1 MPIERISGT
10 TALEWFNHMPLSEL
24 MARADALRWELH
36 PKAEVTYVLDTNP
49 NYTNV
54 CTENCTFCSFYRP
67 VGHADGY
74 VHAPAEIGARVAS
87 AQRQGATTVLLQGG
101 HNPAL
106 GLDYFL
112 ELIDAIKAAAPGIH
126 LHFFSPSEITQI
138 ASVSN
143 MSVGEVLQRIY
154 DRGVTTMPGGG
165 AEILVDRVRKKVSP
179 KKLSADGW
187 LNVMRTAH
195 KVGMSTSATMMYGH
209 LEENEDIIE
218 HLLRLR
224 EVQDETGGFYAFIP
238 WSFKRGA
245 SPLSRLVKTDALSST
260 YLRILAISRLVLDNI
275 SHIQASW
282 FGEGIRAG
290 QLGLHAGADDFGGIL
305 IEENVLSQAAHKHA
319 ITKPVLLR
327 AIEEAGFTPVQRTT
341 GYETVRIT
349 PSSSLET
356 EEAISTFERGLGPQ
370 QVISVDQI
378 RTANA

>member
-1 MPIERISGT
+1 MPIERIDST
-10 TALEWFNHMPLSEL
+10 TALDWLKHMPLSEL
-24 MARADALRWELH
+24 MARADAVRWQLH
-36 PKAEVTYVLDTNP
+36 PRAEVTYVLDTNP

-67 VGHADGY
+67 VGHAEGY
-74 VHAPAEIGARVAS
+74 VHPPQEIGRRVAE

-101 HNPAL
+101 HNPEL

-112 ELIDAIKAAAPGIH
+112 ELIDAIQKAAPGIH
-126 LHFFSPSEITQI
+126 LHLFSPSEIMQI
-138 ASVSN
+138 SSVSGL
-143 MSVGEVLQRIY
+143 SPEEVLRRFFE
-154 DRGVTTMPGGG
+154 RGVKTMPGGG
-165 AEILVDRVRKKVSP
+165 AEILVDRVRKKISP

-187 LNVMRTAH
+187 LNVMRAAH

-209 LEENEDIIE
+209 MEEDEDIIE
-218 HLLRLR
+218 HLVRLR
-224 EVQDETGGFYAFIP
+224 DLQDETGGFYAFIP

-245 SPLSRLVKTDALSST
+245 SPLSRLVTTDALPST

-305 IEENVLSQAAHKHA
+305 IEENVLSQASHKHA

-341 GYETVRIT
+341 GYEVVRIT

-356 EEAISTFERGLGPQ
+356 EDAIATFERGLGPQ
-370 QVISVDQI
+370 QVITMEQI
-378 RTANA
+378 GRSNA